1 MKQMQR
7 SILLLIGIVIAFAC
21 IKYYF
26 LRTRKIKIDPSE
38 FSNSAW
44 VGPDISTDTTIKG
57 EERTL
62 ILYGQDLI
70 AHTSKYFGPKGS
82 VSKLTNGMN
91 CQNCHLNA
99 GNQPWGNNYGGVY
112 SSYPKY
118 RDRSGRVE
126 SIYKR
131 VSDCMERS
139 LNGKALDSNSK
150 EYAAMYS
157 YIKYLGKNVQKGNK
171 PLGSGIEKIK
181 LLDRAAD
188 PQKGK
193 MVYIA
198 KCQIC
203 HGNNGQGQLHGS
215 NEEYAYPPVW
225 GEHSYNDGAGLYRI
239 SYLAGYIKNNMPYLQ
254 TSHEKPVLTEAQCW
268 DLAAFINT
276 QPRPHMNQSKD
287 WPNIKNKPF
296 DYPNGPYADSF
307 SEQQHKF
314 GPYKL
319 IEKNSLAK

>member
-1 MKQMQR
+1 MQR
-7 SILLLIGIVIAFAC
+7 SILLLIGIIIAFAC
-21 IKYYF
+21 IKFYF
-26 LRTRKIKIDPSE
+26 VSTQKIKIDHGGN
-38 FSNSAW
+38 SNAAW
-44 VGPDISTDTTIKG
+44 VGPDITSDTTIKG
-57 EERTL
+57 EERNL

-112 SSYPKY
+112 STYPKY

-139 LNGKALDSNSK
+139 LNGKALDSNSR
-150 EYAAMYS
+150 EYTAIYS
-157 YIKYLGKNVQKGNK
+157 YIKYLGKNVKKDTK
-171 PLGSGIEKIK
+171 PNGSGIEKIK
-181 LLDRAAD
+181 LLDRSAD

-193 MVYIA
+193 IVYVA

-203 HGNNGQGQLHGS
+203 HGNNGQGQLLA
-215 NEEYAYPPVW
+215 NNAEYAYPPVW

-239 SYLAGYIKNNMPYLQ
+239 SNLAGYIKNNMPFLQ
-254 TSHEKPVLTEAQCW
+254 TTHEKPTLSDEQSW
-268 DLAAFINT
+268 DLAAYINS

-287 WPNIKNKPF
+287 WPNIKKKPF
-296 DYPNGPYADSF
+296 DYPYGPYADSF

-314 GPYKL
+314 GPYQ
-319 IEKNSLAK
+319 IIVKNTLVK

>member
-1 MKQMQR
+1 MQR
-7 SILLLIGIVIAFAC
+7 SILLLIGLTIAFAS

-26 LRTRKIKIDPSE
+26 LSKKKIENAKSE
-38 FSNSAW
+38 VSSSAW
-44 VGPDISTDTTIKG
+44 VGPDITSDTTIKG
-57 EERTL
+57 EERNL

-112 SSYPKY
+112 STYPKY

-139 LNGKALDSNSK
+139 LNGKALDSNSR
-150 EYAAMYS
+150 EYTAIYS
-157 YIKYLGKNVQKGNK
+157 YIKYLGKNVKKDTK
-171 PLGSGIEKIK
+171 PNGSGIEKIK

-193 MVYIA
+193 IVYVA

-203 HGNNGQGQLHGS
+203 HGNNGQGQMLATKS
-215 NEEYAYPPVW
+215 EYTYPPVW

-239 SYLAGYIKNNMPYLQ
+239 SNLAGYIKNNMPFLQ
-254 TSHEKPVLTEAQCW
+254 TTHEKPTLSDEQSW
-268 DLAAFINT
+268 DLAAYINS

-287 WPNIKNKPF
+287 WPNIKKKPF
-296 DYPNGPYADSF
+296 DYPYGPYADSF

-314 GPYKL
+314 GPYQ
-319 IEKNSLAK
+319 IIVKNTLVK

>member
-1 MKQMQR
+1 MQR
-7 SILLLIGIVIAFAC
+7 SILLLIGLTIAFAS

-26 LRTRKIKIDPSE
+26 LSTQKIKIDHGGN
-38 FSNSAW
+38 SNAAW
-44 VGPDISTDTTIKG
+44 VGPDITSDTTIKG
-57 EERTL
+57 EERNL

-112 SSYPKY
+112 STYPKY

-139 LNGKALDSNSK
+139 LNGKALDSNSR
-150 EYAAMYS
+150 EYTAIYS
-157 YIKYLGKNVQKGNK
+157 YIKYLGKNVKKDTK
-171 PLGSGIEKIK
+171 PNGSGIEKIK

-193 MVYIA
+193 IVYVA

-203 HGNNGQGQLHGS
+203 HGNNGQGQLLA
-215 NEEYAYPPVW
+215 NNAEYAYPPVW

-239 SYLAGYIKNNMPYLQ
+239 SNLAGYIKNNMPFLQ
-254 TSHEKPVLTEAQCW
+254 TTHEKPTLSDEQSW
-268 DLAAFINT
+268 DLAAYINS

-287 WPNIKNKPF
+287 WPNIKKKPF
-296 DYPNGPYADSF
+296 DYPYGPYADSF

-314 GPYKL
+314 GPYQ
-319 IEKNSLAK
+319 IIVKNTLVK

>member
-1 MKQMQR
+1 MQR
-7 SILLLIGIVIAFAC
+7 SILLLIGIIIAFAC
-21 IKYYF
+21 IKFYF
-26 LRTRKIKIDPSE
+26 VSTRKIKVNHSVN
-38 FSNSAW
+38 SNVAW
-44 VGPDISTDTTIKG
+44 IGPDITSDTTIKG
-57 EERTL
+57 EERSL

-99 GNQPWGNNYGGVY
+99 GNQPWGNNYGAVF
-112 SSYPKY
+112 STYPKY
-118 RDRSGRVE
+118 RDRSGTVE

-139 LNGKALDSNSK
+139 LNGKALDSNSR
-150 EYAAMYS
+150 EYTAIYS
-157 YIKYLGKNVQKGNK
+157 YIKYLGKNVQKDKK
-171 PLGSGIEKIK
+171 PIGSGIEKIK
-181 LLDRAAD
+181 LLDRPAD

-193 MVYIA
+193 IVYVA

-203 HGNNGQGQLHGS
+203 HGNNGQGQLLGN
-215 NEEYAYPPVW
+215 NEDYAYPPVW

-239 SYLAGYIKNNMPYLQ
+239 SNLAGFLKNNMPYLQ
-254 TSHEKPVLTEAQCW
+254 TSHERPVLTEAQSW

-276 QPRPHMNQSKD
+276 QPRPHMNPSKD
-287 WPNIKNKPF
+287 WPNIKKKPF
-296 DYPNGPYADSF
+296 DYPYGPYADSF

-314 GPYKL
+314 GPYQ
-319 IEKNSLAK
+319 IMIKNSLVK

>member
-1 MKQMQR
+1 MQR
-7 SILLLIGIVIAFAC
+7 SILLLIGIIIAFAC
-21 IKYYF
+21 IKFYF
-26 LRTRKIKIDPSE
+26 VSTQKIKIDHGGN
-38 FSNSAW
+38 SNAAW
-44 VGPDISTDTTIKG
+44 VGPDITSDTTIKG
-57 EERTL
+57 EERNL

-112 SSYPKY
+112 STYPKY

-139 LNGKALDSNSK
+139 LNGKALDSNSR
-150 EYAAMYS
+150 EYTAIYS
-157 YIKYLGKNVQKGNK
+157 YIKYLGKNVKKDTK
-171 PLGSGIEKIK
+171 PNGSGIEKIK

-193 MVYIA
+193 IVYVA

-203 HGNNGQGQLHGS
+203 HGNNGQGQLLA
-215 NEEYAYPPVW
+215 NNAEYAYPPVW

-239 SYLAGYIKNNMPYLQ
+239 SNLAGYIKNNMPFLQ
-254 TSHEKPVLTEAQCW
+254 TTHEKPTLSDEQSW
-268 DLAAFINT
+268 DLAAYINS

-287 WPNIKNKPF
+287 WPNIKKKPF
-296 DYPNGPYADSF
+296 DYPYGPYADSF

-314 GPYKL
+314 GPYQ
-319 IEKNSLAK
+319 IIVKNTLVK

>member
-1 MKQMQR
+1 MQR
-7 SILLLIGIVIAFAC
+7 SILLLIGIIIAFAC
-21 IKYYF
+21 IKFYF
-26 LRTRKIKIDPSE
+26 VSTRKIKVNHSVN
-38 FSNSAW
+38 SNVAW
-44 VGPDISTDTTIKG
+44 IGPDITNDTTIKG
-57 EERTL
+57 EERSL

-99 GNQPWGNNYGGVY
+99 GNQPWGNNYGAVFAT
-112 SSYPKY
+112 YPKY
-118 RDRSGRVE
+118 RDRSGTVE

-139 LNGKALDSNSK
+139 LNGKALDSNSR
-150 EYAAMYS
+150 EYTAIYS
-157 YIKYLGKNVQKGNK
+157 YIKYLGKNVQKDKK
-171 PLGSGIEKIK
+171 PIGSGIEKIK
-181 LLDRAAD
+181 LLDRPAD

-193 MVYIA
+193 IVYVA

-203 HGNNGQGQLHGS
+203 HGNNGQGQLLGN
-215 NEEYAYPPVW
+215 NEDYAYPPVW

-239 SYLAGYIKNNMPYLQ
+239 SNLAGFLKNNMPYLQ
-254 TSHEKPVLTEAQCW
+254 TSHERPVLTEAQSW

-276 QPRPHMNQSKD
+276 QPRPHMNPSKD
-287 WPNIKNKPF
+287 WPNIKKKPF
-296 DYPNGPYADSF
+296 DYPYGPYADSF

-314 GPYKL
+314 GPYQ
-319 IEKNSLAK
+319 IMIKNSLVK

>member
-7 SILLLIGIVIAFAC
+7 SILLLIGIIIAFAC
-21 IKYYF
+21 IKFYF
-26 LRTRKIKIDPSE
+26 VSTRKIKVNHSVN
-38 FSNSAW
+38 SNVAW
-44 VGPDISTDTTIKG
+44 IGPDITNDTTIKG
-57 EERTL
+57 EERSL

-99 GNQPWGNNYGGVY
+99 GNQPWGNNYGAVFAT
-112 SSYPKY
+112 YPKY
-118 RDRSGRVE
+118 RDRSGTVE

-139 LNGKALDSNSK
+139 LNGKALDSNSR
-150 EYAAMYS
+150 EYTAIYS
-157 YIKYLGKNVQKGNK
+157 YIKYLGKNVQKDKK
-171 PLGSGIEKIK
+171 PIGSGIEKIK
-181 LLDRAAD
+181 LLDRPAD

-193 MVYIA
+193 IVYVA

-203 HGNNGQGQLHGS
+203 HGNNGQGQLLGN
-215 NEEYAYPPVW
+215 NEDYAYPPVW

-239 SYLAGYIKNNMPYLQ
+239 SNLAGFLKNNMPYLQ
-254 TSHEKPVLTEAQCW
+254 TSHERPVLTEAQSW

-276 QPRPHMNQSKD
+276 QPRPHMNPSKD
-287 WPNIKNKPF
+287 WPNIKKKPF
-296 DYPNGPYADSF
+296 DYPYGPYADSF

-314 GPYKL
+314 GPYQ
-319 IEKNSLAK
+319 IMIKNSLVK

>member
-1 MKQMQR
+1 MKQLRR
-7 SILLLIGIVIAFAC
+7 SLLLLIGIIIAFTC

-26 LRTRKIKIDPSE
+26 LSTRKIKIDHSG
-38 FSNSAW
+38 NANAAW
-44 VGPDISTDTTIKG
+44 IGPDITTDTTIKG
-57 EERTL
+57 EERAL

-112 SSYPKY
+112 STYPKY

-139 LNGKALDSNSK
+139 LNGKALDSNSR
-150 EYAAMYS
+150 EYTAIYS
-157 YIKYLGKNVQKGNK
+157 YIKYLGKNVQKNK
-171 PLGSGIEKIK
+171 KPIGSGIEKIK
-181 LLDRAAD
+181 FLDRAAD
-188 PQKGK
+188 PQKGQI
-193 MVYIA
+193 VYVA

-203 HGNNGQGQLHGS
+203 HGNNGQGQLLAN

-239 SYLAGYIKNNMPYLQ
+239 SNLAGYIKNNMPYLQ
-254 TSHEKPVLTEAQCW
+254 TSHEKPALSDEQSW
-268 DLAAFINT
+268 DLAAYINS

-287 WPNIKNKPF
+287 WPNIKKKPF
-296 DYPNGPYADSF
+296 DYPYGPYADSF

-314 GPYKL
+314 GPFQL
-319 IEKNSLAK
+319 MVKN

>member
-7 SILLLIGIVIAFAC
+7 SILLLIGIIIAFAC
-21 IKYYF
+21 IKFYF
-26 LRTRKIKIDPSE
+26 VSTQKIKIDHGGN
-38 FSNSAW
+38 SNAAW
-44 VGPDISTDTTIKG
+44 VGPDITSDTTIKG
-57 EERTL
+57 EERNL

-112 SSYPKY
+112 STYPKY

-139 LNGKALDSNSK
+139 LNGKALDSNSR
-150 EYAAMYS
+150 EYTAIYS
-157 YIKYLGKNVQKGNK
+157 YIKYLGKNVKKDTK
-171 PLGSGIEKIK
+171 PNGSGIEKIK

-193 MVYIA
+193 IVYVA

-203 HGNNGQGQLHGS
+203 HGNNGQGQLLA
-215 NEEYAYPPVW
+215 NNAEYAYPPVW

-239 SYLAGYIKNNMPYLQ
+239 SNLAGYIKNNMPFLQ
-254 TSHEKPVLTEAQCW
+254 TTHEKPTLSDEQSW
-268 DLAAFINT
+268 DLAAYINS

-287 WPNIKNKPF
+287 WPNIKKKPF
-296 DYPNGPYADSF
+296 DYPYGPYADSF

-314 GPYKL
+314 GPYQ
-319 IEKNSLAK
+319 IIVKNTLVK